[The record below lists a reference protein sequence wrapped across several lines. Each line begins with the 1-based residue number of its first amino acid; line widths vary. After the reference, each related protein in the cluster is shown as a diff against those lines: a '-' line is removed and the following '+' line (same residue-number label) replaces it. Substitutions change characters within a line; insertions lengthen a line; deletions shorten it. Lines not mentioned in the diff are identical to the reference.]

1 MHILI
6 PIVAFIAFLAFAP
19 QAAMKFAVW
28 FAVTAFVVRESARR
42 IAGADVGFGAA
53 ATSVVYAAVLPLL
66 ALMALGG
73 LTGPAGSMT
82 IGGPAILALALL
94 ATSFVGAFMIGL
106 KTDLKASA
114 IIAVIAVATSVT
126 LALLIRAVA

>member
-6 PIVAFIAFLAFAP
+6 PVVAFIAFLAFAP

-28 FAVTAFVVRESARR
+28 FGVTCLVVRESARR
-42 IAGADVGFGAA
+42 VAGTEVGFGEAA
-53 ATSVVYAAVLPLL
+53 KSVVYAAVLPLL
-66 ALMALGG
+66 ALMVLGG

-82 IGGPAILALALL
+82 IGGPAVLALALL
-94 ATSFVGAFMIGL
+94 GGSFVGAFMLGL

-114 IIAVIAVATSVT
+114 IIAAIAVASSVV
-126 LALLIRAVA
+126 LALLIRAVS

>member
-6 PIVAFIAFLAFAP
+6 PVVAFIAFLAFAP

-28 FAVTAFVVRESARR
+28 FGVTSLVVRESARR
-42 IAGADVGFGAA
+42 VAGTEVGFGESAK
-53 ATSVVYAAVLPLL
+53 SVVYAAVLPLL
-66 ALMALGG
+66 ALMVLGG

-82 IGGPAILALALL
+82 IGGPAVLALTLL
-94 ATSFVGAFMIGL
+94 AGSFVGAFMIGL

-114 IIAVIAVATSVT
+114 IIAAIAVASSVV
-126 LALLIRAVA
+126 LALLIRAVS